1 MDRIKAM
8 QTFVRIVEA
17 GSFARAA
24 ESLNLPRASL
34 TATMQNLEAYLG
46 RKLLQ
51 RTTRSLSL
59 TGDGAEYHA
68 RCLEILAA
76 LAAAEAPFREDGA
89 PPQGR
94 LRVELP
100 GALGRNVVMPRLA
113 EFRQAYPG
121 VELTVGLSDRLADLA
136 RDGIDCALRVGELE
150 DSAMVGRQVGSMRFV
165 TCAAPAY
172 IARHGMPRS
181 VADLEA
187 HTAVVHF
194 SGRTGR
200 PFDWDFLV
208 DGRAER
214 RAIDGPVA
222 VNDADAYVCAGL
234 QGLGLIQAA
243 SYQVEPYLRAGS
255 LVALLADFP
264 CAAMPISLVYPKG
277 QARAPTLRAF
287 AGWIAALFAD
297 HPQLR
302 PQPPVARGPQPS
314 SLEPT

>member
-165 TCAAPAY
+165 TCAARSY
-172 IARHGMPRS
+172 LARHGTPTS
-181 VADLEA
+181 LDDLGE
-187 HTAVVHF
+187 HQAVVHF

-200 PFDWDFLV
+200 AFDWDFEV
-208 DGRAER
+208 DGAVR
-214 RAIDGPVA
+214 RFNFSGPVS

-234 QGLGLIQAA
+234 QGLGMIQAA
-243 SYQVEPYLRAGS
+243 SYQVAPHLDSGA
-255 LVALLADFP
+255 LVALLPDYP
-264 CAAMPISLVYPKG
+264 CAAMPVSLVYAKG
-277 QARAPTLRAF
+277 QMAAPKLRVFGA
-287 AGWIAALFAD
+287 WIEALFAA
-297 HPQLR
+297 HPQLH
-302 PQPPVARGPQPS
+302 
-314 SLEPT
+314 L

>member
-1 MDRIKAM
+1 MNNQEGQRVDRVKAM

-24 ESLNLPRASL
+24 ETLDLPRASL
-34 TATMQNLEAYLG
+34 TATIQKLEAYLG

-51 RTTRSLSL
+51 RTTRSLAL
-59 TGDGAEYHA
+59 TSDGADYHV

-76 LAAAEAPFREDGA
+76 LDAAEAPFREDGA

-100 GALGRNVVMPRLA
+100 GALGRNLIMPRLG
-113 EFRQAYPG
+113 EFHQAYPG
-121 VELTVGLSDRLADLA
+121 VELVVGLSDRLADLA
-136 RDGIDCALRVGELE
+136 RDGIDCALRVGELA
-150 DSAMVGRQVGSMRFV
+150 DSALIGRQVGSMRFV

-172 IARHGMPRS
+172 LARHGRPQRIE
-181 VADLEA
+181 DLDA

-208 DGRAER
+208 DGQVR
-214 RAIDGPVA
+214 RRGMHGPVA
-222 VNDADAYVCAGL
+222 VNDADAYVSAGL

-243 SYQVEPYLRAGS
+243 RYQVERHLRDGS
-255 LVALLADFP
+255 LVALLEDFP
-264 CAAMPISLVYPKG
+264 CASMPVSLVYPRG
-277 QARAPTLRAF
+277 QMAASRLRVF
-287 AGWIAALFAD
+287 AAWLAALFDA

-302 PQPPVARGPQPS
+302 R
-314 SLEPT
+314 